1 MPKLI
6 HANLGNTMRFSIIAV
21 VAVLEVLVVFTA
33 TFTLEPLELTIY
45 PPSPS
50 FLCHSGC
57 RRRADCLVLRV
68 QCSGS
73 GRSAPGEGTL

>member
-33 TFTLEPLELTIY
+33 TFTLEPLELTI
-45 PPSPS
+45 
-50 FLCHSGC
+50 
-57 RRRADCLVLRV
+57 
-68 QCSGS
+68 
-73 GRSAPGEGTL
+73 